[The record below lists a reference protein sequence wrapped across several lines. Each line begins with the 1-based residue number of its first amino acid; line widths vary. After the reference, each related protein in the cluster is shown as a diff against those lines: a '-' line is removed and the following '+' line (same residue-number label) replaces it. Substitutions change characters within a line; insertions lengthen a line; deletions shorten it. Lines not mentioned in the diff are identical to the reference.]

1 MRHHAHYDVT
11 VMVHLILLKTKS
23 WYQFVAIIET
33 GEQCCVEI
41 SYVPVSG
48 GRLEGTQIFSTYQGI
63 LLI

>member
-1 MRHHAHYDVT
+1 
-11 VMVHLILLKTKS
+11 MVHLILSKTKS

-33 GEQCCVEI
+33 GEQCWVEI